1 MIEIFDARMHGL
13 VAPDAAVERLCT
25 GARWTEGPVYL
36 PGEDAIVFS
45 DIPNNRM
52 LRWSQADGMTVF
64 RSPSEFVN
72 GNTLDHDGRMVHCSP
87 GRRAIERTEA
97 DGTVNVLVDRSHG
110 RRLNSPN
117 DLVVHPDGSI
127 WFTDPQYGILSNRE
141 GYQSPSEIGAN
152 HVYRFDES
160 SGALDVIVT
169 DVDEP
174 NGLAFSPDLTRLYVA
189 DTSDAHRRDGSGNH
203 HIRVYRVAGRRALD
217 GRLFAEISP
226 GLADGFRLD
235 VYGNLYTSSD
245 DSIQVFA
252 PDGTMLG
259 KIMVPERVS
268 NCCWGGPGRNVLYVT
283 ASASLYR
290 VVLTATG
297 AGLFW

>member
-1 MIEIFDARMHGL
+1 MIEIFDERMPGL
-13 VAPDAAVERLCT
+13 VAPDAALERLCT
-25 GARWTEGPVYL
+25 GAMWTEGPVYL
-36 PGEDAIVFS
+36 PGEDAVVFS

-72 GNTLDHDGRMVHCSP
+72 GNTLDHEGRMVHCSH

-97 DGTVNVLVDRSHG
+97 DGAVNVLVDRWHG

-127 WFTDPQYGILSNRE
+127 WFTDPPYGIASNHE
-141 GYQSPSEIGAN
+141 GYQSSSEIGAN

-160 SGALDVIVT
+160 TGGLDVVVT
-169 DVDEP
+169 DVEEP
-174 NGLAFSPDLTRLYVA
+174 NGLAFSPDGTRLYVA
-189 DTSDAHRRDGSGNH
+189 DTSDAHQRDGSGNH
-203 HIRVYRVAGRRALD
+203 HIRVYRVVGRRALD
-217 GRLFAEISP
+217 GRLFADISP

-235 VYGNLYTSSD
+235 TAGNLYTSSD

-252 PDGTMLG
+252 PDATLLG
-259 KIMVPERVS
+259 KIPVPERVS
-268 NCCWGGPGRNVLYVT
+268 NCCWGGPGRNVLYIT
-283 ASASLYR
+283 ASTSLYR
-290 VVLTATG
+290 VAITATG
-297 AGLFW
+297 AGLYW